1 MKREGEHLY
10 VSDTCQNELQKSH
23 FSEEGFSMIL
33 LGYENWEVSDK
44 LQTLNQIPFCGLFL
58 AFPKASNVAFVSI
71 SPEKNSKSKE
81 WSL

>member
-33 LGYENWEVSDK
+33 LGYEKSGK

>member
-33 LGYENWEVSDK
+33 LGYEK
-44 LQTLNQIPFCGLFL
+44 YLT
-58 AFPKASNVAFVSI
+58 
-71 SPEKNSKSKE
+71 NSKP
-81 WSL
+81 